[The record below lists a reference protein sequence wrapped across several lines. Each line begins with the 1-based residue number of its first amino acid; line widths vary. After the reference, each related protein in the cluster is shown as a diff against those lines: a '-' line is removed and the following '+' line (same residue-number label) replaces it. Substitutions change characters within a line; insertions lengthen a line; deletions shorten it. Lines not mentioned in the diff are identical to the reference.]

1 MKTLKRIILTNKL
14 SPDYFNKTDDI
25 IPLFGKQLECTG
37 ADFLCTRKARYLC
50 ETQKIKGIMTV
61 LSGMSNMEQMKDN
74 LSFMKDFKPLIEK
87 ESDTIQSVCEI
98 FKPQKIVLNAENA
111 KKFVRSI

>member
-1 MKTLKRIILTNKL
+1 
-14 SPDYFNKTDDI
+14 
-25 IPLFGKQLECTG
+25 
-37 ADFLCTRKARYLC
+37 
-50 ETQKIKGIMTV
+50 
-61 LSGMSNMEQMKDN
+61 MSNMEQMKDN